1 MGVATW
7 LRNRIEERA
16 CSFGIMKSEDESVYI
31 YIYAE
36 RRDKVGGYRTR
47 ARVISMD
54 VCIVDKEREN
64 VGRGK
69 DMMEEGRMEE
79 ERSPSTCNIV
89 ITAWRSFIGTPAP
102 LFIIHLESTGR
113 DLVLLF
119 WNKERVNPPSRSL
132 LEKSAVRFVQDL
144 SSTIVFFF
152 KKILRREC

>member
-1 MGVATW
+1 
-7 LRNRIEERA
+7 
-16 CSFGIMKSEDESVYI
+16 MKVYI
-31 YIYAE
+31 YICREKRQSGRISHASS
-36 RRDKVGGYRTR
+36 RDQHGRVHRGQRTR
-47 ARVISMD
+47 
-54 VCIVDKEREN
+54 ERGE
-64 VGRGK
+64 GEGHGG
-69 DMMEEGRMEE
+69 MMEEGRMEE

-152 KKILRREC
+152 KKILRKEC

>member
-16 CSFGIMKSEDESVYI
+16 CSFGIMKSEDESI

-79 ERSPSTCNIV
+79 ERSPFTCNIV

>member
-1 MGVATW
+1 M
-7 LRNRIEERA
+7 
-16 CSFGIMKSEDESVYI
+16 
-31 YIYAE
+31 
-36 RRDKVGGYRTR
+36 GGYRTR

-79 ERSPSTCNIV
+79 ERSPFTCNIV

-152 KKILRREC
+152 KKILKREC

>member
-16 CSFGIMKSEDESVYI
+16 CSFGIMKSEDESI

-64 VGRGK
+64 VRVGEGHDGGGKDGRG
-69 DMMEEGRMEE
+69 
-79 ERSPSTCNIV
+79 
-89 ITAWRSFIGTPAP
+89 
-102 LFIIHLESTGR
+102 
-113 DLVLLF
+113 
-119 WNKERVNPPSRSL
+119 
-132 LEKSAVRFVQDL
+132 EKPFHV
-144 SSTIVFFF
+144 
-152 KKILRREC
+152 